1 MTILLPASKID
12 NELIEMLSDE
22 LTNNSGKTMLFIKV
36 YDHTETFDVELA
48 QQKSLIKVSP
58 ELVNR
63 LKTYEINFALE

>member
-1 MTILLPASKID
+1 
-12 NELIEMLSDE
+12 
-22 LTNNSGKTMLFIKV
+22 MLFIKV